1 VASTL
6 RLALLWCVPLLR
18 LLPFRRRT
26 ITREGAPYLTRIY
39 LTPSTGRLGQW
50 WRARFRGHFLHHFH
64 SSDPD
69 TLHNHPWQ
77 TAESTILRGG
87 YIETRRAAVWSNDGY
102 DVDLCNVHLFRWPGD
117 RLELSGADWHRVDLL
132 EPDAGCWSYFVAG
145 KRHGY
150 GWGFLNGRIG
160 NSDDS

>member
-1 VASTL
+1 MSSTL
-6 RLALLWCVPLLR
+6 RQCLLWCVPLLR
-18 LLPFRRRT
+18 FLPFRRRT
-26 ITREGAPYLTRIY
+26 IKRDGAPYLTRIY
-39 LTPSTGRLGQW
+39 LTPSTGRLGRL

-69 TLHNHPWQ
+69 TLHNHPWE

-87 YIETRRAAVWSNDGY
+87 YVETRRRHVGPAETAEI
-102 DVDLCNVHLFRWPGD
+102 HLFRWPGD
-117 RLELSGADWHRVDLL
+117 SLKLSGADWHRVELL
-132 EPDAGCWSYFVAG
+132 DAEAGCWSYFVAG

-160 NSDDS
+160 KSDDS